1 MILMAGPS
9 EKRVYAYVV
18 ADILNV
24 GHTRHLKR
32 AKQLGTYLIVGV
44 LTAEAT
50 MEKKPKPIMSV
61 SQRMEIITA
70 LQCVDQVVKQET
82 YSPRDN
88 LLRYRIDVLAESVDH
103 ENPRE
108 LQDIVVVEV
117 LPYTKGE
124 SSSRTKERIIH
135 AAAKDKR
142 S

>member
-1 MILMAGPS
+1 MLLMARPS
-9 EKRVYAYVV
+9 NRRVYAYVV

-24 GHTRHLKR
+24 GHTRHLKK

-88 LLRYRIDVLAESVDH
+88 VLRYRIDVLAESEDH
-103 ENPRE
+103 MNSHE
-108 LQDIVVVEV
+108 LEDLLEVVV

-124 SSSRTKERIIH
+124 SSSRIKERVIH